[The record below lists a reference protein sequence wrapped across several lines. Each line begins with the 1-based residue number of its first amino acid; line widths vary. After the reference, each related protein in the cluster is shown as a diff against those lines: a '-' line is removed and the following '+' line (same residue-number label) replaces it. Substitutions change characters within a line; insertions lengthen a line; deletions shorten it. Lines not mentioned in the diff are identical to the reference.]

1 MANKNYPLSMD
12 PRIYEALK
20 VIAKAKGI
28 TIKQVLVNAIGLYI
42 ADNIILLIP
51 PEEKNTSH
59 IV

>member
-1 MANKNYPLSMD
+1 MANKNYPLALD

-20 VIAKAKGI
+20 QIAKAKGT
-28 TIKQVLVNAIGLYI
+28 TIKQILVNAIGLYI

-59 IV
+59 NV

>member
-42 ADNIILLIP
+42 ADNIILLF

-59 IV
+59 NV